1 MKQQEQKIAVVAI
14 CRYDNIDFV
23 SAVFKY
29 EKTFVLYSVFRIR
42 FKICSLF
49 QKMTD
54 KVIVY
59 GGRGGLGVVIVDAF
73 KVSNK
78 TLSYSLTSRS
88 ALRIT

>member
-1 MKQQEQKIAVVAI
+1 M
-14 CRYDNIDFV
+14 
-23 SAVFKY
+23 
-29 EKTFVLYSVFRIR
+29 LYSVFRIR

-78 TLSYSLTSRS
+78 TLSSSWTSLF
-88 ALRIT
+88 ALKFI

>member
-1 MKQQEQKIAVVAI
+1 MKQQKQKIAVVAI
-14 CRYDNIDFV
+14 CRYDNINF
-23 SAVFKY
+23 VFKY
-29 EKTFVLYSVFRIR
+29 EKTFVLYSVFRIT

-78 TLSYSLTSRS
+78 TLSSSLTSLF
-88 ALRIT
+88 ALKFI